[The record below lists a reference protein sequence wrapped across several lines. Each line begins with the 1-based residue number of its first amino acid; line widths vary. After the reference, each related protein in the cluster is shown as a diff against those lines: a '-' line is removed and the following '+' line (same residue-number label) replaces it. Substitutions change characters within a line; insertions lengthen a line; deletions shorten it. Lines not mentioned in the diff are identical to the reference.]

1 LAPPFNLQQYG
12 SAGTVS
18 LAKLRGKVVL
28 LTFWFPG
35 CGPCRA
41 EFPHFEAV
49 MQQFRNK
56 DVVYLGIN
64 VLRDQDEYVLPFMT
78 KTGYSFLPLK
88 STPDA
93 GTIGGKETQQYG
105 VRGEP
110 ENFVIDPKGRIV
122 YSGFTIDDADGE
134 SVVKHMIESV
144 LNTSRG
150 AGVEPHA

>member
-1 LAPPFNLQQYG
+1 
-12 SAGTVS
+12 
-18 LAKLRGKVVL
+18 
-28 LTFWFPG
+28 
-35 CGPCRA
+35 
-41 EFPHFEAV
+41 
-49 MQQFRNK
+49 
-56 DVVYLGIN
+56 
-64 VLRDQDEYVLPFMT
+64 MT